1 MRKSI
6 KTTIFATVFFI
17 GYAVGFL
24 ACGAAYAK
32 GSSTLLRKAA
42 YDVPVSLRGAG
53 SSTLLRKAAY
63 DVPVSLRGAG
73 SSTLLRKAAYG
84 VPVSLR
90 GAGEEQ
96 PAAVT
101 TESADV
107 VHMDQVAGIKAT
119 EYGVYLTFYD
129 GTGYWWEY

>member
-6 KTTIFATVFFI
+6 KTTIFATVFVI

-42 YDVPVSLRGAG
+42 Y
-53 SSTLLRKAAY
+53 
-63 DVPVSLRGAG
+63 
-73 SSTLLRKAAYG
+73 G

-96 PAAVT
+96 PAAIN
-101 TESADV
+101 ESADII
-107 VHMDQVAGIKAT
+107 HMDQVAGIKAT

>member
-1 MRKSI
+1 MKKSI
-6 KTTIFATVFFI
+6 KSTMFATVFII

-42 YDVPVSLRGAG
+42 Y
-53 SSTLLRKAAY
+53 
-63 DVPVSLRGAG
+63 
-73 SSTLLRKAAYG
+73 G

-96 PAAVT
+96 PAAIN
-101 TESADV
+101 ESADV

>member
-32 GSSTLLRKAA
+32 GSSTLLCKAA
-42 YDVPVSLRGAG
+42 YGVPVSLRGAG
-53 SSTLLRKAAY
+53 SSTLLCKAAY
-63 DVPVSLRGAG
+63 D
-73 SSTLLRKAAYG
+73 

-119 EYGVYLTFYD
+119 EHGVYLTFYD

>member
-32 GSSTLLRKAA
+32 
-42 YDVPVSLRGAG
+42 
-53 SSTLLRKAAY
+53 
-63 DVPVSLRGAG
+63 G

>member
-24 ACGAAYAK
+24 ACGAAYTK

-42 YDVPVSLRGAG
+42 YG
-53 SSTLLRKAAY
+53 
-63 DVPVSLRGAG
+63 VPVSLRGAG

-96 PAAVT
+96 PAAVAN
-101 TESADV
+101 ESADII
-107 VHMDQVAGIKAT
+107 HMDQVAGIKAT

>member
-42 YDVPVSLRGAG
+42 Y
-53 SSTLLRKAAY
+53 
-63 DVPVSLRGAG
+63 
-73 SSTLLRKAAYG
+73 G

-96 PAAVT
+96 PAAIN
-101 TESADV
+101 ESADII
-107 VHMDQVAGIKAT
+107 HMDQVAGIKAT

-129 GTGYWWEY
+129 GTGYWLEY

>member
-24 ACGAAYAK
+24 ACGAACAK
-32 GSSTLLRKAA
+32 
-42 YDVPVSLRGAG
+42 
-53 SSTLLRKAAY
+53 
-63 DVPVSLRGAG
+63 G

-96 PAAVT
+96 PTAI
-101 TESADV
+101 TEESDDI

>member
-6 KTTIFATVFFI
+6 KTTIFATVFVI

-32 GSSTLLRKAA
+32 A
-42 YDVPVSLRGAG
+42 
-53 SSTLLRKAAY
+53 
-63 DVPVSLRGAG
+63 
-73 SSTLLRKAAYG
+73 
-84 VPVSLR
+84 
-90 GAGEEQ
+90 EEQ

>member
-42 YDVPVSLRGAG
+42 Y
-53 SSTLLRKAAY
+53 
-63 DVPVSLRGAG
+63 
-73 SSTLLRKAAYG
+73 G

-96 PAAVT
+96 PAAI
-101 TESADV
+101 TEESDDI

>member
-42 YDVPVSLRGAG
+42 Y
-53 SSTLLRKAAY
+53 
-63 DVPVSLRGAG
+63 
-73 SSTLLRKAAYG
+73 G

-96 PAAVT
+96 PAAIN
-101 TESADV
+101 ESADII
-107 VHMDQVAGIKAT
+107 HMDQVAGIKAT

>member
-1 MRKSI
+1 MKKSI
-6 KTTIFATVFFI
+6 KTTALAAIFIF

-32 GSSTLLRKAA
+32 GSSTLFHKAA
-42 YDVPVSLRGAG
+42 S
-53 SSTLLRKAAY
+53 
-63 DVPVSLRGAG
+63 
-73 SSTLLRKAAYG
+73 G

>member
-32 GSSTLLRKAA
+32 GSSTLLCKAA
-42 YDVPVSLRGAG
+42 YG
-53 SSTLLRKAAY
+53 
-63 DVPVSLRGAG
+63 VPVSLRGAG

-119 EYGVYLTFYD
+119 EHGVYLTFYD

>member
-6 KTTIFATVFFI
+6 KTTIFATVFVI

-42 YDVPVSLRGAG
+42 Y
-53 SSTLLRKAAY
+53 
-63 DVPVSLRGAG
+63 
-73 SSTLLRKAAYG
+73 G

-96 PAAVT
+96 PAAIN
-101 TESADV
+101 ESADII
-107 VHMDQVAGIKAT
+107 HMDQVAGIKAT

-129 GTGYWWEY
+129 GTGYWLEY

>member
-1 MRKSI
+1 MKKSI
-6 KTTIFATVFFI
+6 KTTALAAIFIF

-32 GSSTLLRKAA
+32 AK
-42 YDVPVSLRGAG
+42 
-53 SSTLLRKAAY
+53 
-63 DVPVSLRGAG
+63 
-73 SSTLLRKAAYG
+73 
-84 VPVSLR
+84 
-90 GAGEEQ
+90 EQ
-96 PAAVT
+96 PAAIN
-101 TESADV
+101 ESADV

>member
-42 YDVPVSLRGAG
+42 Y
-53 SSTLLRKAAY
+53 
-63 DVPVSLRGAG
+63 
-73 SSTLLRKAAYG
+73 G

-96 PAAVT
+96 PAAVN
-101 TESADV
+101 ESADV

>member
-1 MRKSI
+1 MKKSI
-6 KTTIFATVFFI
+6 KTTIFATVFVI

-32 GSSTLLRKAA
+32 S
-42 YDVPVSLRGAG
+42 
-53 SSTLLRKAAY
+53 
-63 DVPVSLRGAG
+63 
-73 SSTLLRKAAYG
+73 
-84 VPVSLR
+84 
-90 GAGEEQ
+90 EEQ

>member
-6 KTTIFATVFFI
+6 KTTALAAIFIF

-32 GSSTLLRKAA
+32 AK
-42 YDVPVSLRGAG
+42 
-53 SSTLLRKAAY
+53 
-63 DVPVSLRGAG
+63 
-73 SSTLLRKAAYG
+73 
-84 VPVSLR
+84 
-90 GAGEEQ
+90 EQ
-96 PAAVT
+96 PAAVN
-101 TESADV
+101 ESADV

-119 EYGVYLTFYD
+119 EYGVYLTFTD

>member
-1 MRKSI
+1 MKKSI
-6 KTTIFATVFFI
+6 KTTIFASIFVI

-42 YDVPVSLRGAG
+42 S
-53 SSTLLRKAAY
+53 
-63 DVPVSLRGAG
+63 
-73 SSTLLRKAAYG
+73 G

-96 PAAVT
+96 HASIAD
-101 TESADV
+101 ESTDV
-107 VHMDQVAGIKAT
+107 IHMDQVAGIKAT
-119 EYGVYLTFYD
+119 EYGVYLTFTD
-129 GTGYWWEY
+129 GTGYWWEYRSY

>member
-6 KTTIFATVFFI
+6 KTTALAAIFIF

-32 GSSTLLRKAA
+32 AK
-42 YDVPVSLRGAG
+42 
-53 SSTLLRKAAY
+53 
-63 DVPVSLRGAG
+63 
-73 SSTLLRKAAYG
+73 
-84 VPVSLR
+84 
-90 GAGEEQ
+90 EQ
-96 PAAVT
+96 PAAVN
-101 TESADV
+101 ESADV

>member
-1 MRKSI
+1 MKKSI
-6 KTTIFATVFFI
+6 KSTMFATVFII

-32 GSSTLLRKAA
+32 AK
-42 YDVPVSLRGAG
+42 
-53 SSTLLRKAAY
+53 
-63 DVPVSLRGAG
+63 
-73 SSTLLRKAAYG
+73 
-84 VPVSLR
+84 
-90 GAGEEQ
+90 EQ
-96 PAAVT
+96 PAAVI
-101 TESADV
+101 ESADV

>member
-24 ACGAAYAK
+24 ACGAAYTK
-32 GSSTLLRKAA
+32 
-42 YDVPVSLRGAG
+42 
-53 SSTLLRKAAY
+53 
-63 DVPVSLRGAG
+63 G

-96 PAAVT
+96 PAAIN
-101 TESADV
+101 ESADII
-107 VHMDQVAGIKAT
+107 HMDQVAGIKAT

-129 GTGYWWEY
+129 GTGYWLEY

>member
-32 GSSTLLRKAA
+32 GSSTLLCKAA
-42 YDVPVSLRGAG
+42 S
-53 SSTLLRKAAY
+53 
-63 DVPVSLRGAG
+63 
-73 SSTLLRKAAYG
+73 G
-84 VPVSLR
+84 VPVSIR
-90 GAGEEQ
+90 GAEEEQ

-101 TESADV
+101 EESADII
-107 VHMDQVAGIKAT
+107 HMDQVAGIKAT

>member
-1 MRKSI
+1 MKKSI
-6 KTTIFATVFFI
+6 KTTIFATVFVI

-32 GSSTLLRKAA
+32 
-42 YDVPVSLRGAG
+42 P
-53 SSTLLRKAAY
+53 
-63 DVPVSLRGAG
+63 
-73 SSTLLRKAAYG
+73 
-84 VPVSLR
+84 
-90 GAGEEQ
+90 EEQ

-129 GTGYWWEY
+129 GTGYGWEY

>member
-1 MRKSI
+1 MKKSI
-6 KTTIFATVFFI
+6 KTTIFATVFVI

-32 GSSTLLRKAA
+32 
-42 YDVPVSLRGAG
+42 
-53 SSTLLRKAAY
+53 
-63 DVPVSLRGAG
+63 G

-96 PAAVT
+96 PAAVN
-101 TESADV
+101 ESADV

>member
-6 KTTIFATVFFI
+6 KTTIFATVFVI

-24 ACGAAYAK
+24 ACGAAYTK
-32 GSSTLLRKAA
+32 
-42 YDVPVSLRGAG
+42 
-53 SSTLLRKAAY
+53 
-63 DVPVSLRGAG
+63 G

-90 GAGEEQ
+90 GAGSSTLPRKAASGVPVSLLGAGEEQ
-96 PAAVT
+96 PAAIN
-101 TESADV
+101 ESADII
-107 VHMDQVAGIKAT
+107 HMDQVAGIKAT

-129 GTGYWWEY
+129 GTGYWLEY

>member
-6 KTTIFATVFFI
+6 KTPIFATVFFI

-42 YDVPVSLRGAG
+42 Y
-53 SSTLLRKAAY
+53 
-63 DVPVSLRGAG
+63 
-73 SSTLLRKAAYG
+73 G

-96 PAAVT
+96 PAAIN
-101 TESADV
+101 ESADII
-107 VHMDQVAGIKAT
+107 HMDQVAGIKAT

-129 GTGYWWEY
+129 GTGYWLEY

>member
-1 MRKSI
+1 MKKSI
-6 KTTIFATVFFI
+6 KTTALAAIFIF

-32 GSSTLLRKAA
+32 
-42 YDVPVSLRGAG
+42 
-53 SSTLLRKAAY
+53 
-63 DVPVSLRGAG
+63 G

-96 PAAVT
+96 PAAVN
-101 TESADV
+101 ESADV

>member
-24 ACGAAYAK
+24 ACGAAYTK
-32 GSSTLLRKAA
+32 
-42 YDVPVSLRGAG
+42 
-53 SSTLLRKAAY
+53 
-63 DVPVSLRGAG
+63 G

-96 PAAVT
+96 PAAI
-101 TESADV
+101 TEESDDV

>member
-1 MRKSI
+1 MKKSI
-6 KTTIFATVFFI
+6 KTTIFATVFVF
-17 GYAVGFL
+17 GYAAGFL

-32 GSSTLLRKAA
+32 GSSTLFHKAA
-42 YDVPVSLRGAG
+42 S
-53 SSTLLRKAAY
+53 
-63 DVPVSLRGAG
+63 
-73 SSTLLRKAAYG
+73 G

-101 TESADV
+101 NESADV

-119 EYGVYLTFYD
+119 EYGVYLTFTD

>member
-1 MRKSI
+1 MKKSI
-6 KTTIFATVFFI
+6 KTTIFATVFVI

-42 YDVPVSLRGAG
+42 Y
-53 SSTLLRKAAY
+53 
-63 DVPVSLRGAG
+63 
-73 SSTLLRKAAYG
+73 G

-96 PAAVT
+96 PAAI
-101 TESADV
+101 TEESDDV

>member
-6 KTTIFATVFFI
+6 KTTIFATAFFI

-42 YDVPVSLRGAG
+42 Y
-53 SSTLLRKAAY
+53 
-63 DVPVSLRGAG
+63 
-73 SSTLLRKAAYG
+73 G

-96 PAAVT
+96 PAAIN
-101 TESADV
+101 ESADII
-107 VHMDQVAGIKAT
+107 HMDQVAGIKAT

-129 GTGYWWEY
+129 GTGYWLEY

>member
-6 KTTIFATVFFI
+6 KTTALAAIFIF

-32 GSSTLLRKAA
+32 
-42 YDVPVSLRGAG
+42 
-53 SSTLLRKAAY
+53 
-63 DVPVSLRGAG
+63 G

-96 PAAVT
+96 PAAVN
-101 TESADV
+101 ESADV

-119 EYGVYLTFYD
+119 EHGVYLTFYD

>member
-1 MRKSI
+1 MKKSI

-42 YDVPVSLRGAG
+42 Y
-53 SSTLLRKAAY
+53 
-63 DVPVSLRGAG
+63 
-73 SSTLLRKAAYG
+73 G

-96 PAAVT
+96 PAAIN
-101 TESADV
+101 ESADII
-107 VHMDQVAGIKAT
+107 HMDQVAGIKAT

-129 GTGYWWEY
+129 GTGYWLEY